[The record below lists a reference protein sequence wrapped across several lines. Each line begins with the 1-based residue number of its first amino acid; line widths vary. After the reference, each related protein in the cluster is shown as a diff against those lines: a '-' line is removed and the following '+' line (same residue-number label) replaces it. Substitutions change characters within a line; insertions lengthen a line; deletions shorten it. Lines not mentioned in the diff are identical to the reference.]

1 MIDTDDIRVTA
12 LENIHIFNPVN
23 VTGHFDIP
31 VIHGVHDVPDLKWI
45 TFNHARSMD
54 GWHKDTGVMF
64 YIHDYQFSAVWNQAQ
79 KYVPLFQR
87 FGAVMAPDFSYY
99 TDMPTALQIYNHY
112 RRMWCA
118 AYWQAN
124 GIKVVP
130 CICWSDGKSFDWCFD
145 GQPTESIVSV
155 STVGTQRYADS
166 MELFRNGYER
176 MIDFLRPSKVLVY
189 GRILDFMGDE
199 AVGIGCF
206 TDKFKKG

>member
-1 MIDTDDIRVTA
+1 MSDIRMTA
-12 LENIHIFNPVN
+12 LENLHIFSPDDVS
-23 VTGHFDIP
+23 GYFDIP
-31 VIHGVHDVPDLKWI
+31 KVHGVRKLPEIEWT
-45 TFNHARSMD
+45 TFNYARSMD
-54 GWHKDTGVMF
+54 GYRKDKGVMF
-64 YIHDYQFSAVWNQAQ
+64 YLNDYQFSAVWNQPQ
-79 KYVPLFQR
+79 KYVPLLRR

-99 TDMPTALQIYNHY
+99 TDMPKALQIYNHY

-118 AYWQAN
+118 AYWETN

-130 CICWSDGKSFDWCFD
+130 CICWSNESSFEWCFD

-166 MELFRNGYER
+166 MELFRNGYEK

-189 GRILDFMGDE
+189 GRLLDFMGDE
-199 AVGIGCF
+199 AIGIGCF

>member
-1 MIDTDDIRVTA
+1 M
-12 LENIHIFNPVN
+12 
-23 VTGHFDIP
+23 TGRFDIP
-31 VIHGVHDVPDLKWI
+31 VIHGMHDVPDLKWT
-45 TFNHARSMD
+45 TFNYARSMD
-54 GWHKDTGVMF
+54 GYHKDKGVMF
-64 YIHDYQFSAVWNQAQ
+64 YLNDYQFSAVWNQPQ
-79 KYVPLFQR
+79 KYMPLFRR

-99 TDMPTALQIYNHY
+99 TDMPKALQIYNHY

-118 AYWQAN
+118 AYWETN

-130 CICWSDGKSFDWCFD
+130 CICWSNESSFEWCFD

-155 STVGTQRYADS
+155 STVGTQRYAES
-166 MELFRNGYER
+166 MELFRNGYEK

-189 GRILDFMGDE
+189 GRLLDFMGDE

>member
-1 MIDTDDIRVTA
+1 MSDIRMTA
-12 LENIHIFNPVN
+12 LENLHIFSPDDVS
-23 VTGHFDIP
+23 GYFDIP
-31 VIHGVHDVPDLKWI
+31 KVHGVRKLPDIEWT
-45 TFNHARSMD
+45 TFNYARSMD
-54 GWHKDTGVMF
+54 GYHKDKGVMF
-64 YIHDYQFSAVWNQAQ
+64 YLNDYQFSAVWNQPQ
-79 KYVPLFQR
+79 KYVPLLR
-87 FGAVMAPDFSYY
+87 CFGAVMAPDFSYY
-99 TDMPTALQIYNHY
+99 TDMPKALQFYNHY

-130 CICWSDGKSFDWCFD
+130 CICWSNESSFEWCFD

-155 STVGTQRYADS
+155 STVGTQRYAES
-166 MELFRNGYER
+166 MELFRNGYEK
-176 MIDFLRPSKVLVY
+176 MIEILRPSKVLVY